1 MFYRGML
8 IGLPI
13 SIALWVILITATHL
27 IFMVAIEITN
37 GHV

>member
-13 SIALWVILITATHL
+13 SIALWIILITATRL
-27 IFMVAIEITN
+27 IFM
-37 GHV
+37 

>member
-13 SIALWVILITATHL
+13 SIALWIVLIAATHL
-27 IFMVAIEITN
+27 IFM
-37 GHV
+37 